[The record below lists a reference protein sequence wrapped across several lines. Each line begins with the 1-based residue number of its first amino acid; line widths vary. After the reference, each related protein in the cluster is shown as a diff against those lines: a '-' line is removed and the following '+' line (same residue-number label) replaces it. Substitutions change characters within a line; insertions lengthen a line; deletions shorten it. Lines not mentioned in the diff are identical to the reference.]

1 MQNEQQL
8 LDYFKQEIARESNAE
23 KEKILAEAQSIK
35 SKALEKIKH
44 DAMVDAKRNME
55 REINEISLNNQ
66 REISKMQKSIN
77 RELIAKRQEL
87 QNQVFAKANEKLVA
101 FVNSDEYQVF
111 LEKNIALLSDE
122 IYQGQLDIQV
132 NEKDVALMATL
143 MQKTGHQVSVT
154 ASADITIGGFIA
166 INKELGMI
174 ADYSLDTRLE
184 EQKEWFY
191 NHSGL
196 VIQ

>member
-8 LDYFKQEIARESNAE
+8 LDYFKREIARESNAE
-23 KEKILAEAQSIK
+23 KEQSLAEAKSIK
-35 SKALEKIKH
+35 DKALEKIKH
-44 DAMVDAKRNME
+44 DATVDAKRKME

-77 RELIAKRQEL
+77 RELIAKRQAL
-87 QNQVFAKANEKLVA
+87 QNEIFDQASKQLTAFA
-101 FVNSDEYQVF
+101 NSDDYQAF
-111 LEKNIALLSDE
+111 LEKNIALLSDD
-122 IYQGQLDIQV
+122 IYAGHLDIQV
-132 NEKDVALMATL
+132 NEKDVTL
-143 MQKTGHQVSVT
+143 METLMKKTGHQVYIQ

-166 INKELGMI
+166 INRELGMI